1 MDEIGVNRV
10 LMDKIGVKN
19 RIEFGVF
26 HTQCPVDYQ
35 QKKPSS

>member
-19 RIEFGVF
+19 RIKSVF
-26 HTQCPVDYQ
+26 LT
-35 QKKPSS
+35 PSVQ